1 MTQEQLDSEKP
12 IKHPNDKGLPPGAQS
27 VRVAGDDVT
36 YDESEL
42 FGALSDSDEDGEGRE
57 SGLGNKNFE
66 ISFQVYWIEN
76 ILKTLKDII
85 QVSIQSFDFRL
96 LSRKCRA
103 KQNRC

>member
-57 SGLGNKNFE
+57 SGLGNRNFDRN
-66 ISFQVYWIEN
+66 FQMFLI
-76 ILKTLKDII
+76 KDL
-85 QVSIQSFDFRL
+85 VR
-96 LSRKCRA
+96 
-103 KQNRC
+103 

>member
-1 MTQEQLDSEKP
+1 MSVKWELMTQEQLDSEKP

-57 SGLGNKNFE
+57 SGLGNRNLEE
-66 ISFQVYWIEN
+66 ISMYFLPK
-76 ILKTLKDII
+76 ILKKFLKI
-85 QVSIQSFDFRL
+85 
-96 LSRKCRA
+96 
-103 KQNRC
+103 